1 MVYQRT
7 ERTKS
12 QLKFWQRLR
21 ISELGLRIVLTGIV
35 IFGGAFYIVLANVN
49 TTRSLELQDL
59 NRRLSTL
66 TEERSSLQVEV
77 DRFRSLQYLDQATRN
92 LDLVRVSA
100 VDYVTSPT
108 GSVAA
113 R

>member
-1 MVYQRT
+1 MYQQRK
-7 ERTKS
+7 ERTKE
-12 QLKFWQRLR
+12 QLPWWRRLP
-21 ISELGLRIVLTGIV
+21 ISELGLRIVMTGMV
-35 IFGGAFYIVLANVN
+35 VFGGAFYIVLANLN

-66 TEERSSLQVEV
+66 SEERSSLQVEV
-77 DRFRSLQYLDQATRN
+77 DRFRSLQYLDQATKS